1 MRYPP
6 NALTIEAYSA
16 GTTQIHDIS
25 GGLARPN
32 GLAFQ
37 TTYPGG
43 IYATA
48 SFYVGRNV
56 FNHWQL
62 KGAKR
67 VVIRNGRIIVY
78 EGYITN
84 LQRSLEE
91 TAQGIMV
98 RCIGAWGKTM
108 MGWLIHKNWADTRL
122 GDDIWQWQISAT
134 AAEKCDIDRT
144 NRIRF
149 TPKAE
154 AWSNGQYAAVRYTM
168 PTGETAKKIDYDYN
182 FQEGGQAWELAI
194 RNVGTSTDVISI
206 TTSGTATGQSHTLA
220 TPTQSVELRFYARA
234 GQTPTSDGT
243 YFGQFS
249 SLKIYSET
257 SAINME
263 EIAKDVIGLVTDLN
277 SDIGYIDVAG
287 SALSL
292 VPYITEGFIS
302 AAQIIDDIAGRGD
315 AAYNRWGYGLLHSE
329 RATTPN
335 GEPILLLEQYPDT
348 DDYDY
353 VVSVDEQN
361 VVGEINISQ
370 DVDAIANWVV
380 VSYVDENGWMQYRS
394 PNDNASLKNQASIDA
409 YGRRAVILNIGD
421 GTLALADNTGIRYLT
436 TYKDPQWRLIGSLTL
451 QSYIRKKSGDIEPA
465 SQVHAG
471 KRIKVENFKEDL
483 SGSGLT
489 FVITQTDY
497 RDDDQSVSI
506 GTGVPTGIIM
516 PRFAHPLRL
525 PVDPVPTP
533 RGGGGR
539 GGGGG
544 GGGGGGSRRR
554 RQPAPTPAPQRTP
567 SPRPGVP
574 RRTPAPKPL

>member
-1 MRYPP
+1 MNYPP
-6 NALTIEAYSA
+6 NALTIEAYSS
-16 GTTQIHDIS
+16 GTTQIHDLP
-25 GGLARPN
+25 GGLAQPN

-37 TTYPGG
+37 TIYPGG

-48 SFYVGRNV
+48 SFYVARNV
-56 FNHWQL
+56 FNHWL
-62 KGAKR
+62 VKGARR
-67 VVIRNGRIIVY
+67 VVIRNGRAIVY
-78 EGYITN
+78 EGYIAN

-91 TAQGIMV
+91 TAQGIMI
-98 RCIGAWGKTM
+98 RCIGAWGKIM
-108 MGWLIHKNWADTRL
+108 MGWRWRKRWADQRVS
-122 GDDIWQWQISAT
+122 DDIWQWDTTAT
-134 AAEKCDIDRT
+134 AAEKADIDRS
-144 NRIRF
+144 NRLRI
-149 TPKAE
+149 TPKNVL
-154 AWSNGQYAAVRYTM
+154 WTSGQIALVTYAM
-168 PTGETAKKIDYDYN
+168 PTGELVQKIAYDYN
-182 FQEGGQAWELAI
+182 QAGANMKISFYDATNGEQIIVSGG
-194 RNVGTSTDVISI
+194 G
-206 TTSGTATGQSHTLA
+206 SGTAQTYSPATAVNSIQFRLTATGTHTPA
-220 TPTQSVELRFYARA
+220 
-234 GQTPTSDGT
+234 SDGT
-243 YFGQFS
+243 VYGQIS
-249 SLKIYSET
+249 NIMIYSRDATPITVEKVAADIVT
-257 SAINME
+257 E
-263 EIAKDVIGLVTDLN
+263 VTDMN
-277 SDIGYIDVAG
+277 SDTSFIDTPA
-287 SALSL
+287 SALTIE
-292 VPYITEGFIS
+292 PFM
-302 AAQIIDDIAGRGD
+302 ADDYETVAEILD
-315 AAYNRWGYGLLHSE
+315 AAVASGDGANNRWACGLHHSE
-329 RATTPN
+329 RATTPD
-335 GEPILLLEQYPDT
+335 GKPVLLLEQYPDT

-353 VVSVDEQN
+353 VVSVDEPN
-361 VVGEINISQ
+361 VVGGINISQ

-380 VSYVDENGWMQYRS
+380 VSYVDENGWLLFRS
-394 PNDNASLKNQASIDA
+394 PDDNASLKDQTSIDE
-409 YGRRAVILNIGD
+409 YGIRAVTLHIGD
-421 GTLALADNTGIRYLT
+421 GTGDLADSTGIRYLA

-554 RQPAPTPAPQRTP
+554 RQPTPAPAPQRTP

-574 RRTPAPKPL
+574 RRTPAPIPL